1 MGWASIT
8 GGGTGGVA
16 LSTARACG
24 ARDEA
29 IMAARAALDGNSDL
43 GFPLRIDR
51 VTSNLLLEKNCRGI
65 EDLVVLGVEILLPNR
80 VEESKGFVVEEEAIV
95 IHPLSCF
102 FYCFFLC
109 ERLEASPN
117 TGVCLEGVVMCNW
130 EFK

>member
-24 ARDEA
+24 AREEA

-102 FYCFFLC
+102 FYCFFPL
-109 ERLEASPN
+109 RALGGFTQYWSLF
-117 TGVCLEGVVMCNW
+117 GRSCNV
-130 EFK
+130 